1 MISCFTIVL
10 FMWLFGEIAMLDSSE
25 TCAKVEEEIVIKG
38 HQSFRLSFFVGT
50 AKKYGKVSS
59 QAFKIKELNELKK
72 FDCVQIKYSKS
83 FPSYIEI
90 IDKRLR
96 SGSGY

>member
-25 TCAKVEEEIVIKG
+25 TCATVEEEIVIKG
-38 HQSFRLSFFVGT
+38 HHSFRLSFFVGLQ
-50 AKKYGKVSS
+50 KKYGKVSS
-59 QAFKIKELNELKK
+59 RALKVIDLKELKK
-72 FDCVQIKYSKS
+72 YDCIKIKYSNS

-90 IDKRLR
+90 VDERLR
-96 SGSGY
+96 AGSGW